1 MVNAQWSMF
10 LKCHSIIISRTSTHF
25 CPSTLS
31 RLLGKSAVPGL
42 FMRPVYHKSDGG
54 IKAHLNLAV
63 LAYWIVSVTKYRLKL
78 KKYPNIRW
86 EEIIRIA
93 QTQVVVT
100 AEARTEDGGS
110 ITVRQSTEAEEQLAA
125 IYSLLDI
132 NPNPIGKIKSQVH
145 PKSPQK
151 NPTLEKQEV
160 T

>member
-1 MVNAQWSMF
+1 MLLTSLDENDEVSVWKFYNVIRTVEETF
-10 LKCHSIIISRTSTHF
+10 HTLKSD
-25 CPSTLS
+25 LD
-31 RLLGKSAVPGL
+31 
-42 FMRPVYHKSDGG
+42 MRPVYHKSDGG

-78 KKYPNIRW
+78 KEYPNIRW
-86 EEIIRIA
+86 DEIMRIA

-100 AEARTEDGGS
+100 AEAKTEDGGR
-110 ITVRQSTEAEEQLAA
+110 ITVRQSTEAEGQLAA

-145 PKSPQK
+145 PKSSPK
-151 NPTLEKQEV
+151 NPPPESQGV